1 MAIVVQSYTTPKH
14 GILLPYPSHGVYERM
29 QEVFATQLVLQAKNL
44 ALLGPSICCDA
55 ILSHTCHGCNIPK
68 RKKKKILTMEVSWKL
83 ATEAEMPRPSLWNV
97 CPKLFCKLPLANGLY
112 CLAGPKS
119 KILEYHLPPSTQ
131 PGEAA
136 LRKIRA
142 LLKRKGSK
150 CESLQ

>member
-1 MAIVVQSYTTPKH
+1 MVFFCPIPHMEFMKECKKFLQHNSSSKQKILPFLVPPFVVMQFSPTLVMVAIFQK
-14 GILLPYPSHGVYERM
+14 E
-29 QEVFATQLVLQAKNL
+29 
-44 ALLGPSICCDA
+44 
-55 ILSHTCHGCNIPK
+55 K
-68 RKKKKILTMEVSWKL
+68 RKKYWQWKCHGSL
-83 ATEAEMPRPSLWNV
+83 PPEAEMPRPSLWNV

-150 CESLQ
+150 CESLQWMWEGFWFV